1 MTVSS
6 ARLPTQVDPL
16 IGEAKRRTRRRRLAL
31 AGAFLLVAIAV
42 ATIAVKA
49 AAGHSSPAAGLRT
62 SPAVFRSL
70 VSGTGCTSGQ
80 RPAIGKFPGD
90 TNHDG
95 LISDSGGERIPA
107 LVAAVGDHG
116 TAGYV
121 KVADVFCQ
129 PAPVSPAAALASQGK
144 PRKIPVYAANGT
156 TVIDTLTAQS
166 GTGQSFVASP

>member
-1 MTVSS
+1 MTISA
-6 ARLPTQVDPL
+6 ARLPSQVDPL

-42 ATIAVKA
+42 APIAVKA
-49 AAGHSSPAAGLRT
+49 AAGHSSPAPGLRT
-62 SPAVFRSL
+62 SPALYRALAS
-70 VSGTGCTSGQ
+70 STGCTPGP

-95 LISDSGGERIPA
+95 LISDSGSERVPA

-116 TAGYV
+116 SAGYV
-121 KVADVFCQ
+121 KVAEVFCQ

-144 PRKIPVYAANGT
+144 QRKIPVYAANGT

-166 GTGQSFVASP
+166 GSGQSFAASP